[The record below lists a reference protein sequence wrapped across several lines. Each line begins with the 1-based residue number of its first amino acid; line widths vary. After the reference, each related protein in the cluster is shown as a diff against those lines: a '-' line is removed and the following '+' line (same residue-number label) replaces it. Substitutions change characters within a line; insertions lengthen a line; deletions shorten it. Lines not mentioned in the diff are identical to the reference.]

1 MTEIPI
7 RKDDSMEHAIPSQW
21 RPVIKGIV
29 DALRHNTSF
38 RGEVGILIKELPSSE
53 YERIFRNIQSY
64 GGSLAELPE
73 ETWSTSICQWQDGY
87 WELLVDLF
95 TNEDDL
101 SDLALFLKV
110 EEGRDRYIFTIQSVH
125 VP

>member
-7 RKDDSMEHAIPSQW
+7 RKDDGMEHAIPSQW
-21 RPVIKGIV
+21 RPIIKGIV

-38 RGEVGILIKELPSSE
+38 REEAGILIKELPSSE
-53 YERIFRNIQSY
+53 YEGIFRNIRSY

-73 ETWSTSICQWQDGY
+73 DTWSTSVCQWQDGY

-95 TNEDDL
+95 TNEEGL

-110 EEGRDRYIFTIQSVH
+110 EEERDRYIFTVQSVH